1 MPSANTNQA
10 IGNMNSTDRK
20 NLQLFYLNTF
30 FTAVNESCKQM
41 NNIVYSSANFDND
54 RNPTLFQAFLCKLAQ
69 ICDSEK
75 GPNTITAL
83 VALKAA
89 NGPGYLFAS
98 NNRKTPEL
106 DDTKGFLSSLL
117 HFVAKNPNGLAERP
131 MKRQVL
137 WRILEFNFPRVKW
150 YLKQIAI
157 SVGECI
163 GECSGSQTD
172 DVEADR
178 GQGQISTRHVVFDQR
193 EGEVDCEA
201 LIRIIHSTIAAGL
214 SKTMNERASVDDP
227 EAARPWCELRH
238 HLGRLHSYRQAA
250 DTIVD
255 AWKTWPELF
264 TGFTVGYIPSARP
277 ARLSLPMP
285 TPSPVDVVS
294 AAFPDMDHEVY
305 RSHIE
310 QLQIY
315 NLDRHIQDKLE
326 QGPVDQLVHCEVN
339 LQDFLVRGKMVEPYD
354 YWNNSMF
361 IATSKPPCRLC
372 HHYFND
378 PDNDFLVQSSHM
390 NVYPKWRLPDV
401 YEGQE
406 KGTFKRREELLDD
419 IIEQMKRDTLLIVKE
434 QHHQWKRN
442 DSRTESWA
450 GMASRGGNGYGDRSD
465 TRNSGRYSSTSGIS
479 GQGMRSQGQ
488 HSNFSSSAADHDYVD
503 IRSAPDGE
511 GEGETSE

>member
-1 MPSANTNQA
+1 MD
-10 IGNMNSTDRK
+10 STDRK

-54 RNPTLFQAFLCKLAQ
+54 SNPTPFQAFLCKLAQ

-98 NNRKTPEL
+98 NNRKKPEL
-106 DDTKGFLSSLL
+106 DETKSFLSNLL
-117 HFVAKNPNGLAERP
+117 DFVAKNPDKLAERP

-157 SVGECI
+157 FVDECI
-163 GECSGSQTD
+163 KECSGSQTD
-172 DVEADR
+172 SGSKTILQL
-178 GQGQISTRHVVFDQR
+178 GQVKAKVNFPRDMSSSTNARQKFLS
-193 EGEVDCEA
+193 DCEA
-201 LIRIIHSTIAAGL
+201 LIRIIHSTMAAGL
-214 SKTMNERASVDDP
+214 SKTMNERASVGDP

-250 DTIVD
+250 DTIVE

-264 TGFTVGYIPSARP
+264 NGFTVAYIPSARP

-315 NLDRHIQDKLE
+315 NLDHHIQDKLD
-326 QGPVDQLVHCEVN
+326 QGPVDQLVHCEVY
-339 LQDFLVRGKMVEPYD
+339 LQNFLVRGKMVEPYD

-372 HHYFND
+372 RYYFND

-406 KGTFKRREELLDD
+406 EDTFRRREALLDN

-434 QHHQWKRN
+434 QQHQWKRN

-450 GMASRGGNGYGDRSD
+450 GMGSRMGNGYGGRSD
-465 TRNSGRYSSTSGIS
+465 TRNSGHFSSTSGTS
-479 GQGMRSQGQ
+479 GQGIRPEGQ
-488 HSNFSSSAADHDYVD
+488 HFDFYSSAADHDYVD
-503 IRSAPDGE
+503 ITSAPDEEGD

>member
-1 MPSANTNQA
+1 MD
-10 IGNMNSTDRK
+10 STDRK
-20 NLQLFYLNTF
+20 NLQLFCLNTF

-41 NNIVYSSANFDND
+41 NNIVYSSANSDKD
-54 RNPTLFQAFLCKLAQ
+54 RILTPFQAFLCKLAQ

-98 NNRKTPEL
+98 NNRKKPEL
-106 DDTKGFLSSLL
+106 DETKGFLSNLL
-117 HFVAKNPNGLAERP
+117 DFVAKNPNGLAERP
-131 MKRQVL
+131 MKKQVL

-157 SVGECI
+157 SVDECI
-163 GECSGSQTD
+163 RECSGPQTAD
-172 DVEADR
+172 GSKTVLQLRQIEAKANFPRDMSS
-178 GQGQISTRHVVFDQR
+178 STNARLKFLS
-193 EGEVDCEA
+193 DCEA
-201 LIRIIHSTIAAGL
+201 LIRIIHFAIATGL
-214 SKTMNERASVDDP
+214 SKSMNERASVGDP

-250 DTIVD
+250 DSIVG
-255 AWKTWPELF
+255 AWKDWPELF
-264 TGFTVGYIPSARP
+264 TGFTVAYIPSARP

-285 TPSPVDVVS
+285 TPSPADVVS
-294 AAFPDMDHEVY
+294 AAFPDMDYEVY
-305 RSHIE
+305 ETHIE
-310 QLQIY
+310 QLRKY
-315 NLDRHIQDKLE
+315 NLDHHIQDKLQ
-326 QGPVDQLVHCEVN
+326 QGPVDQLVHCEVH
-339 LQDFLVRGKMVEPYD
+339 LQNFLVRGKMVEPYD